1 MERIKNIIGRVKE
14 LRMHNL
20 YIGEEAANGMFRAK
34 AFSEAQDYGD
44 ILEALKGIIEK
55 DTEIDPYKIQRA
67 VSLLHHIVP
76 EKEKALRVCDESY
89 KPVLESELWVF
100 RQALDI
106 LGRAPINK
114 FFSREERR

>member
-1 MERIKNIIGRVKE
+1 MERIKDIIGRVKQ
-14 LRMHNL
+14 LRMHKL

-67 VSLLHHIVP
+67 VSLLHQLSL
-76 EKEKALRVCDESY
+76 KKRRLCVCDESY
-89 KPVLESELWVF
+89 KPVVESELWVF

-106 LGRAPINK
+106 LGRAPINE
-114 FFSREERR
+114 FFSREA